1 MIIKSLAT
9 LLLFAVTALSPPGAG
24 QRGEAASH
32 VVQAGLADDTRAAPS
47 AVRNDCAGV
56 TLSRNVKYG
65 DSERNVLDVATS
77 ADKASAPRPVLL
89 FVAGE
94 SFADDGGTAAAAL
107 RDQAMCL
114 AAQNG
119 LVGVT
124 MIYRLAPTDPWP
136 AGARDV
142 AAAIS
147 WIHQNI
153 DLFGGDIQAVVA
165 VGYSVGAFHLAS
177 FLAHKELQNTDS
189 DIAGAILISGIY
201 RPGDEPGD
209 GERSYFGAD
218 ANKYDARSA
227 FPGILAVDEPIVLA
241 WSSADPPGLV
251 TQAEKLKQRL
261 CGAGH
266 CPRTA
271 ILASRFSPEAVF
283 GLDGSGESLAG
294 RTQQLISQIQ
304 TRGLP

>member
-1 MIIKSLAT
+1 V
-9 LLLFAVTALSPPGAG
+9 AV
-24 QRGEAASH
+24 
-32 VVQAGLADDTRAAPS
+32 
-47 AVRNDCAGV
+47 
-56 TLSRNVKYG
+56 SRNVRYG
-65 DSERNVLDVATS
+65 DSERNVLDVAT
-77 ADKASAPRPVLL
+77 AAGKVLAPRPVLL

-94 SFADDGGTAAAAL
+94 SFADDGGAAAAAL

-124 MIYRLAPTDPWP
+124 MIYRLAPADPWP

-153 DLFGGDIQAVVA
+153 DLLGGDQQAVVA
-165 VGYSVGAFHLAS
+165 VGYSVGASHLAS

-189 DIAGAILISGIY
+189 DVAGAILISGIY
-201 RPGDEPGD
+201 RAGEETGD

-241 WSSADPPGLV
+241 WSSADTPDLV
-251 TQAEKLKQRL
+251 AQAQKLKQRL

-271 ILASRFSPEAVF
+271 VLSSRFSPASVF
-283 GLDGSGESLAG
+283 GLDGTGESLAG

>member
-1 MIIKSLAT
+1 MIRSLAT
-9 LLLFAVTALSPPGAG
+9 CLLLAITPVVPGTTWTTPDAPN
-24 QRGEAASH
+24 
-32 VVQAGLADDTRAAPS
+32 VVRTGLADDTKAAPS
-47 AVRNDCAGV
+47 AGNNDCAGV

-65 DSERNVLDVATS
+65 DSERNVLDVATTA
-77 ADKASAPRPVLL
+77 ADKAPAPRPVLL

-94 SFADDGGTAAAAL
+94 SFADDGGTAAADL
-107 RDQAMCL
+107 RNQAMCL

-124 MIYRLAPTDPWP
+124 MTYRLAPVDPWP

-153 DLFGGDIQAVVA
+153 DLLGGDAGAIVA

-177 FLAHKELQNTDS
+177 LLAHSELQNTDS
-189 DIAGAILISGIY
+189 GVAGAILISGIY
-201 RPGDEPGD
+201 RPGNESSD
-209 GERSYFGAD
+209 GERSYFGPD

-227 FPGILAVDEPIVLA
+227 FPGILGVDEPLVLA
-241 WSSADPPGLV
+241 WSSVDPPDLV
-251 TQAEKLKQRL
+251 AQAEKLKARL

-271 ILASRFSPEAVF
+271 VLTSRFSPEAVF
-283 GLDGSGESLAG
+283 GLDAAGESLAG

>member
-1 MIIKSLAT
+1 MIKSLT
-9 LLLFAVTALSPPGAG
+9 TCVLLAITPLLTSGTGRLHTPDVL
-24 QRGEAASH
+24 R
-32 VVQAGLADDTRAAPS
+32 AGLADDTKPPAPAS
-47 AVRNDCAGV
+47 DACAGV

-65 DSERNVLDVATS
+65 DSARNVLDVAT
-77 ADKASAPRPVLL
+77 AVDKPQGPRPVLL

-94 SFADDGGTAAAAL
+94 SFADDGGATAAAL
-107 RDQAMCL
+107 RDQALCL

-119 LVGVT
+119 LVSVT
-124 MIYRLAPTDPWP
+124 MTYRLAPADPWP

-153 DLFGGDIQAVVA
+153 DLFGGDTQAVVA

-177 FLAHKELQNTDS
+177 LLAHKELQNTDS
-189 DIAGAILISGIY
+189 NIAGAILISGIY
-201 RPGDEPGD
+201 RSDHVASD

-227 FPGILAVDEPIVLA
+227 FPGILQVDAPIVLA
-241 WSSADPPGLV
+241 WSSADPAPLV
-251 TQAEKLKQRL
+251 AQAEKLKQWL

-271 ILASRFSPEAVF
+271 VLTSRFSAEAVF
-283 GLDGSGESLAG
+283 GLDSAGESLAG

>member
-9 LLLFAVTALSPPGAG
+9 CLLLAIAVLPGPG
-24 QRGEAASH
+24 TGPG
-32 VVQAGLADDTRAAPS
+32 VAPS
-47 AVRNDCAGV
+47 AVRTGLTDDTKAAPAAVSDVCAGV

-65 DSERNVLDVATS
+65 DSERNVLDVAT
-77 ADKASAPRPVLL
+77 AAGKVLAPRPVLL

-94 SFADDGGTAAAAL
+94 SFADDGGAAAAAL

-124 MIYRLAPTDPWP
+124 MIYRLAPADPWP

-153 DLFGGDIQAVVA
+153 DLLGGDQQAVVA

-177 FLAHKELQNTDS
+177 LLAHKELQNTDS
-189 DIAGAILISGIY
+189 EIAGAILISGIY
-201 RPGDEPGD
+201 RPGEETGD
-209 GERSYFGAD
+209 GQRSYFGAD

-227 FPGILAVDEPIVLA
+227 FPGILAVDAPIVLA
-241 WSSADPPGLV
+241 WSSADTPDLV
-251 TQAEKLKQRL
+251 AQAEKLKQRL

-271 ILASRFSPEAVF
+271 ILASRFSPASVF
-283 GLDGSGESLAG
+283 GLDGTGESLAG

>member
-1 MIIKSLAT
+1 MIKSLT
-9 LLLFAVTALSPPGAG
+9 TCLLLVIMPLFTSGTSRPHTPDVLS
-24 QRGEAASH
+24 
-32 VVQAGLADDTRAAPS
+32 AGLADDSKPAAPD
-47 AVRNDCAGV
+47 AAANNACAGV
-56 TLSRNVKYG
+56 TLSRSVRYG
-65 DSERNVLDVATS
+65 DSERNVLDVATA
-77 ADKASAPRPVLL
+77 ADKTPGPRPVLL

-94 SFADDGGTAAAAL
+94 SFADDGGASAAAL
-107 RDQAMCL
+107 RDQALCL

-153 DLFGGDIQAVVA
+153 DLFGGDTQAVVA

-177 FLAHKELQNTDS
+177 FLAHKELQNADS
-189 DIAGAILISGIY
+189 GIAGAILISGIY
-201 RPGDEPGD
+201 HGDHDADD
-209 GERSYFGAD
+209 GERSYLGPD
-218 ANKYDARSA
+218 TNKYEARSA

-241 WSSADPPGLV
+241 WSSTDPPPLV
-251 TQAEKLKQRL
+251 AQAERLKARL

-271 ILASRFSPEAVF
+271 VLTSRFSPASVF
-283 GLDGSGESLAG
+283 GLDGTGESLAG

>member
-9 LLLFAVTALSPPGAG
+9 CLVLAIAVLPG
-24 QRGEAASH
+24 RGTDPGVRQGA
-32 VVQAGLADDTRAAPS
+32 VKAGLTDDTKAAPS
-47 AVRNDCAGV
+47 APSDVCAGV
-56 TLSRNVKYG
+56 ILSRSVKYG
-65 DSERNVLDVATS
+65 DSERNVLDVATT
-77 ADKASAPRPVLL
+77 ADKVLAPRPVLL

-94 SFADDGGTAAAAL
+94 SFADDGGAVAAAL

-114 AAQNG
+114 AARNG

-124 MIYRLAPTDPWP
+124 MIYRLAPADPWP

-153 DLFGGDIQAVVA
+153 DLLGGDQQAIVA

-177 FLAHKELQNTDS
+177 LLAHKELQNTDTE
-189 DIAGAILISGIY
+189 IAGAILISGIY
-201 RPGDEPGD
+201 RPGEETGN

-218 ANKYDARSA
+218 ANTYDARSA
-227 FPGILAVDEPIVLA
+227 FPGILAVDAPIVLA
-241 WSSADPPGLV
+241 WSSADTPDLV
-251 TQAEKLKQRL
+251 AQAEKLKQRL

-271 ILASRFSPEAVF
+271 ILASRFSPASVF
-283 GLDGSGESLAG
+283 GLDGTGESLAG

-304 TRGLP
+304 TRCLP

>member
-9 LLLFAVTALSPPGAG
+9 CLLLAIAVLPGSGTGPGVAPNAV
-24 QRGEAASH
+24 R
-32 VVQAGLADDTRAAPS
+32 AGLTDDTKAAPS
-47 AVRNDCAGV
+47 APSDVCAGV
-56 TLSRNVKYG
+56 AVSRNVKYG
-65 DSERNVLDVATS
+65 DSERNVLDVAT
-77 ADKASAPRPVLL
+77 AAGKVLAPRPVLL

-94 SFADDGGTAAAAL
+94 SFADDGGAAAAAL

-153 DLFGGDIQAVVA
+153 DLLGGDQQAVVA
-165 VGYSVGAFHLAS
+165 VGYSVGASHLAS

-189 DIAGAILISGIY
+189 DVAGAILISGIY
-201 RPGDEPGD
+201 RPGEETGD

-241 WSSADPPGLV
+241 WSSADPPDLV
-251 TQAEKLKQRL
+251 AQAEKLKQRL

-271 ILASRFSPEAVF
+271 VLSSRFSPASVF
-283 GLDGSGESLAG
+283 GLDGTGESLAG

>member
-1 MIIKSLAT
+1 VIRSLAT
-9 LLLFAVTALSPPGAG
+9 FVLLATAPLLAPDPSRTTRDASSVVT
-24 QRGEAASH
+24 
-32 VVQAGLADDTRAAPS
+32 AGLADDTRVAPS
-47 AVRNDCAGV
+47 AGRDDCDGV
-56 TLSRNVKYG
+56 VLSRKVKYG
-65 DSERNVLDVATS
+65 DSERNLLDVASS
-77 ADKASAPRPVLL
+77 ADKAPGLRPVLL
-89 FVAGE
+89 FVAGD
-94 SFADDGGTAAAAL
+94 SFADDGGADAAAL

-124 MIYRLAPTDPWP
+124 MTYRLAPADPWP

-153 DLFGGDIQAVVA
+153 DLVGGDPQAVVA
-165 VGYSVGAFHLAS
+165 IGYSVGAFHLAS

-189 DIAGAILISGIY
+189 SIAGAILISGIY
-201 RPGDEPGD
+201 RPGNEAGE
-209 GERSYFGAD
+209 GERSYFGTD
-218 ANKYDARSA
+218 ANTYDARSA
-227 FPGILAVDEPIVLA
+227 FPGILEVDEPIVLA
-241 WSSADPPGLV
+241 WSSADSPDLV
-251 TQAEKLKQRL
+251 AQAEKLKQRL

-271 ILASRFSPEAVF
+271 VLSSRFSPASVF
-283 GLDGSGESLAG
+283 GLDGTGESLAG
-294 RTQQLISQIQ
+294 RTKQLISQIE

>member
-1 MIIKSLAT
+1 MIKSLT
-9 LLLFAVTALSPPGAG
+9 TCVLLAIMPLLTSGTSRPRAPDVLRT
-24 QRGEAASH
+24 
-32 VVQAGLADDTRAAPS
+32 GLVDDTKPPAPAS
-47 AVRNDCAGV
+47 DNACAGV
-56 TLSRNVKYG
+56 TLSRGVKYG
-65 DSERNVLDVATS
+65 DSERNVLDVAT
-77 ADKASAPRPVLL
+77 AVDKAQGPRPVLL

-94 SFADDGGTAAAAL
+94 SFADDGGATAAAL
-107 RDQAMCL
+107 RDQALCL

-119 LVGVT
+119 LVSVT
-124 MIYRLAPTDPWP
+124 MTYRLAPADPWP

-153 DLFGGDIQAVVA
+153 DLFGGDTQAIVA

-177 FLAHKELQNTDS
+177 LLAHKELQNTDS
-189 DIAGAILISGIY
+189 NIAGAILISGIY
-201 RPGDEPGD
+201 RSDHDAND
-209 GERSYFGAD
+209 GERSYFGTD

-227 FPGILAVDEPIVLA
+227 FPGILQVDAPIVLA
-241 WSSADPPGLV
+241 WSSADPAPLV
-251 TQAEKLKQRL
+251 AQSEKLKQWL
-261 CGAGH
+261 CNAGH

-271 ILASRFSPEAVF
+271 VLTSRFSAEAVF
-283 GLDGSGESLAG
+283 GLDSAGESLAG

>member
-9 LLLFAVTALSPPGAG
+9 CLLLAIAVVPGPGTGPGVAPNAV
-24 QRGEAASH
+24 R
-32 VVQAGLADDTRAAPS
+32 AGLTDDTKVAPP
-47 AVRNDCAGV
+47 VRNDVCAGV

-65 DSERNVLDVATS
+65 DSERNVLDVATT
-77 ADKASAPRPVLL
+77 AGKVSAPRPVLL

-94 SFADDGGTAAAAL
+94 SFAEDGGAAAAAL

-142 AAAIS
+142 AAAAS

-153 DLFGGDIQAVVA
+153 DLLGGDAQAVVA

-177 FLAHKELQNTDS
+177 LLAHKELQNTDS
-189 DIAGAILISGIY
+189 AVAGAILISGIY
-201 RPGDEPGD
+201 RPGEATSD

-241 WSSADPPGLV
+241 WSSADTPDLV
-251 TQAEKLKQRL
+251 AQAEKLKQQL

-271 ILASRFSPEAVF
+271 VLASRFSPASVF
-283 GLDGSGESLAG
+283 GLDGTGESLAG

>member
-9 LLLFAVTALSPPGAG
+9 CLLLAIAVLHGPGTGPGVIPNAV
-24 QRGEAASH
+24 R
-32 VVQAGLADDTRAAPS
+32 AGLTDDTKAAPS
-47 AVRNDCAGV
+47 GPNDACAGV

-65 DSERNVLDVATS
+65 DSERNVLDVATT
-77 ADKASAPRPVLL
+77 AEKVLAPRPVLL

-94 SFADDGGTAAAAL
+94 SFVDDGGATAATL

-153 DLFGGDIQAVVA
+153 DLLGGDQQAVVA
-165 VGYSVGAFHLAS
+165 VG
-177 FLAHKELQNTDS
+177 
-189 DIAGAILISGIY
+189 
-201 RPGDEPGD
+201 
-209 GERSYFGAD
+209 
-218 ANKYDARSA
+218 
-227 FPGILAVDEPIVLA
+227 
-241 WSSADPPGLV
+241 
-251 TQAEKLKQRL
+251 
-261 CGAGH
+261 
-266 CPRTA
+266 
-271 ILASRFSPEAVF
+271 
-283 GLDGSGESLAG
+283 
-294 RTQQLISQIQ
+294 
-304 TRGLP
+304 

>member
-1 MIIKSLAT
+1 MA
-9 LLLFAVTALSPPGAG
+9 SP
-24 QRGEAASH
+24 
-32 VVQAGLADDTRAAPS
+32 VVRAGLADDTRATSS
-47 AVRNDCAGV
+47 AADCTGV
-56 TLSRNVKYG
+56 TLSRGVKYG
-65 DSERNVLDVATS
+65 DSERNLLDVATA
-77 ADKASAPRPVLL
+77 ADKAGGPRPVLL
-89 FVAGE
+89 FVAGD
-94 SFADDGGTAAAAL
+94 SFADDGGSSAADL

-124 MIYRLAPTDPWP
+124 MTYRLAPSDPWP

-153 DLFGGDIQAVVA
+153 DLLGGDTQAVVA
-165 VGYSVGAFHLAS
+165 IGYSVGAFHVAS

-201 RPGDEPGD
+201 RPGDEAGD
-209 GERSYFGAD
+209 GEKSYFGLD

-241 WSSADPPGLV
+241 WSSADAPRLV
-251 TQAEKLKQRL
+251 AQATSLKQRL

-271 ILASRFSPEAVF
+271 VLAGRFSAESVF

-294 RTQQLISQIQ
+294 RTKQLISQIE